1 MLVVSLELD
10 ASSCFWGSW
19 VRTAPGAGSGRREGG
34 REGRLGSLPGC
45 RQVGSCRQFHSCCPQ
60 PVQVGHGVEAGKL
73 RGAEE
78 WGWCSAPARWGDAY
92 RKPRYLRVAF
102 GTW

>member
-1 MLVVSLELD
+1 MLPP
-10 ASSCFWGSW
+10 AF
-19 VRTAPGAGSGRREGG
+19 RGAGCGDCPALGSGG

-45 RQVGSCRQFHSCCPQ
+45 RQVGSCREFHSCCPQ
-60 PVQVGHGVEAGKL
+60 PFQVGHGVEAGKL

-92 RKPRYLRVAF
+92 RKPGYLRIAF